1 MTSENCL
8 AIFRD
13 KVREHLHWQDAQEY
27 LALLASYKKWKI
39 CDEMVNIRH
48 NNGVGGYDA
57 DSPELNLFNPTISD
71 FRGNILAYYNAAG
84 GTNVWNAARPT
95 GYGAVPGYR
104 PVALAYS
111 ANVPQ
116 ASAWRGHWPDI
127 TGYYHIGLR
136 DLNPVTGGWMSS
148 DSVWNERDPNWY
160 TFAGGDPVMGFDADG
175 RLATALGNF
184 GVGVEQGFI
193 QGSTGI
199 NTGQPID
206 TANYNGQATGRDLSV
221 AVSAFM
227 TAGGLTMT
235 GAGAAD
241 MGLSVLATV
250 AAGGLDLPVTAP
262 ALVAG
267 TGVAALGVGVTA
279 IGTYGIYNF
288 MTIPPLQSP
297 SNDSG
302 GGGSSS
308 PNSGS
313 EPQAPPTEGNSPPSE
328 TPTQPSNDTSSWQ
341 QYEQQNGSQQT
352 TLQTTFQGEQVTVRL
367 DNLPVGSQIVDFKDY
382 NWSNPTYENPFI
394 QQQVIDSFQTQIEK
408 YQTIA
413 PNVNLQFSQQP
424 PSWVVQ
430 AIQKVGGTYSV
441 KP

>member
-1 MTSENCL
+1 
-8 AIFRD
+8 
-13 KVREHLHWQDAQEY
+13 
-27 LALLASYKKWKI
+27 
-39 CDEMVNIRH
+39 
-48 NNGVGGYDA
+48 
-57 DSPELNLFNPTISD
+57 
-71 FRGNILAYYNAAG
+71 
-84 GTNVWNAARPT
+84 
-95 GYGAVPGYR
+95 
-104 PVALAYS
+104 
-111 ANVPQ
+111 
-116 ASAWRGHWPDI
+116 
-127 TGYYHIGLR
+127 
-136 DLNPVTGGWMSS
+136 
-148 DSVWNERDPNWY
+148 
-160 TFAGGDPVMGFDADG
+160 
-175 RLATALGNF
+175 
-184 GVGVEQGFI
+184 
-193 QGSTGI
+193 
-199 NTGQPID
+199 
-206 TANYNGQATGRDLSV
+206 
-221 AVSAFM
+221 
-227 TAGGLTMT
+227 MT